1 MAQPAFSKQIGVLER
16 RLGIRLVERTS
27 RAVELTPSGQ
37 ALLPQARAVTE
48 AMADLCHVTEVQSR
62 ENSGRIVV
70 GTLAAEPTMPHT
82 MVRGERRPLQRARS
96 LDLSALTSTCRW
108 GRYGRFD
115 GHRVVT
121 GARPTCVAAS
131 PPPALPS
138 LLLEW
143 SAVCT
148 HAFPTPAYA
157 RSARP
162 APAGAGC
169 RGFDGKLAN
178 RGAERRGPGG
188 RASLRHHPSDPS
200 NPWWGM
206 GGWSWGHGNAHRVSS
221 CFRQSARGRQ
231 VSARR
236 AAVEPPAAVAA
247 AARRPV
253 AVRTAVMRFH
263 DRVAP
268 PSPPVTGWT
277 RTT

>member
-1 MAQPAFSKQIGVLER
+1 MTADDEAFRSRTRSNGGGSEPSVHQLRLFLIVAEELHFGRAASRLFMAQPAFSKQIGVLER

-48 AMADLCHVTEVQSR
+48 AMADLCHVAEVQSR

-70 GTLAAEPTMPHT
+70 GTLAAEPAMPHT

-96 LDLSALTSTCRW
+96 LDLFALRSTCRW

-188 RASLRHHPSDPS
+188 ESL
-200 NPWWGM
+200 
-206 GGWSWGHGNAHRVSS
+206 
-221 CFRQSARGRQ
+221 
-231 VSARR
+231 
-236 AAVEPPAAVAA
+236 PP
-247 AARRPV
+247 
-253 AVRTAVMRFH
+253 T
-263 DRVAP
+263 
-268 PSPPVTGWT
+268 PPVRSVQSVVRNGRMVVGPWQ
-277 RTT
+277 RS